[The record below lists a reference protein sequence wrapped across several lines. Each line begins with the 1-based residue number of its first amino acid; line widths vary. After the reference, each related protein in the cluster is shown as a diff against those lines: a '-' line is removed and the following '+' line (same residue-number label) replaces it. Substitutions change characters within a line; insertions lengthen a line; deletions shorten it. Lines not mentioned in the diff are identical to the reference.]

1 MKMVDEADALVQ
13 ESPFFYLCYR
23 QINRAH
29 RRRRSASTGGA
40 SVRGG
45 ARESGRGRWYL
56 VLKAKVAFGML
67 LIDVT
72 ILK

>member
-1 MKMVDEADALVQ
+1 MVA
-13 ESPFFYLCYR
+13 
-23 QINRAH
+23 
-29 RRRRSASTGGA
+29 GG
-40 SVRGG
+40 VREGG
-45 ARESGRGRWYL
+45 GRGRWHL